1 VAALATHGGP
11 SSAVDMR
18 SHFTLIETAA
28 ADSADSGRAALLAGA
43 AGVSRSWIL
52 RDWPF
57 RERNADALRGVI
69 DDGQQTGRAG
79 ASAVAV
85 RSLTIRTG
93 STRDASDR

>member
-1 VAALATHGGP
+1 MAALATHGGP

-28 ADSADSGRAALLAGA
+28 TADSADSGRAALLAGA
-43 AGVSRSWIL
+43 GGVSRSWIL

-69 DDGQQTGRAG
+69 D
-79 ASAVAV
+79 
-85 RSLTIRTG
+85 
-93 STRDASDR
+93 